1 MSRCT
6 YAFLSATDTEDL
18 PLPAIQTLLF
28 WTSSIAFAFT
38 RLNPG
43 YRDEKECTRHV
54 HACLRFV
61 VLVECTRHVHAC
73 LRFVVLVECHHDR
86 ARLGGCVRCTAS
98 DDEVALKTLILGS
111 DKGSML
117 TRSRDPTWYQAS
129 QNVAIMIG
137 HDI

>member
-43 YRDEKECTRHV
+43 YRDEK
-54 HACLRFV
+54 
-61 VLVECTRHVHAC
+61 ECTRHVHAC